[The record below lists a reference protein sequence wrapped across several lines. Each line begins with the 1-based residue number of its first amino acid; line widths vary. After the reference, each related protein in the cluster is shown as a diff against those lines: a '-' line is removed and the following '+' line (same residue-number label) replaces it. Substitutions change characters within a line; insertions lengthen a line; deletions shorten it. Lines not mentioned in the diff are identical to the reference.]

1 MKKGAIAVILAIG
14 LALSSSIVLALAD
27 IQALTMLPKIAG
39 NTTTSGASID
49 STNVTLTAESF
60 FAVGSIASMIFDNQT
75 ITAFAGGN
83 AGSNAAS
90 LSNSGSAT
98 STGNNTIAS
107 VVPEKTFIL
116 TGSWHMKVEDG
127 NVTYFTAKFTKVH
140 VDATN
145 RHTHKLANFHTTSSL
160 PAKLNANGTTFISGT
175 IDVGM
180 NGANA
185 WTSVR
190 TTIMIEKLS
199 TIVISLD
206 PTDTDNHFKGQSIYG
221 TVNLLIGK
229 DGRPV
234 LTFPHP

>member
-1 MKKGAIAVILAIG
+1 
-14 LALSSSIVLALAD
+14 
-27 IQALTMLPKIAG
+27 
-39 NTTTSGASID
+39 
-49 STNVTLTAESF
+49 
-60 FAVGSIASMIFDNQT
+60 
-75 ITAFAGGN
+75 
-83 AGSNAAS
+83 
-90 LSNSGSAT
+90 
-98 STGNNTIAS
+98 
-107 VVPEKTFIL
+107 
-116 TGSWHMKVEDG
+116 
-127 NVTYFTAKFTKVH
+127 
-140 VDATN
+140 
-145 RHTHKLANFHTTSSL
+145 
-160 PAKLNANGTTFISGT
+160 
-175 IDVGM
+175 M